1 MTRSFARQRRT
12 WRPSLSGARDLG
24 KEATKSSS
32 CSEAGASDTHSAE
45 SRDPAR
51 RTGPTHKVSGAR
63 GPHARHMGHRAPQG
77 VRSTAPPQGVW
88 STGSPARHMGHRAPT
103 QGARSTGPPTRH
115 TGEQLAACQS
125 TRESCRQGG
134 RGAGDRGRP
143 ARRLGRSCPHPSR
156 LPAPQGD
163 TRRARGADR
172 APRRHR
178 LSQQRPVAV
187 AVGVAGGDD
196 APRSLGASKL
206 ALN

>member
-51 RTGPTHKVSGAR
+51 CMGPPRKVPGAR
-63 GPHARHMGHRAPQG
+63 GPPQDA
-77 VRSTAPPQGVW
+77 RSTAPPQGVW
-88 STGSPARHMGHRAPT
+88 STGSPARHMGHGAPT

-134 RGAGDRGRP
+134 RGAGGRGRP

-156 LPAPQGD
+156 LPAPQSD

-187 AVGVAGGDD
+187 AVGVAGSDD
-196 APRSLGASKL
+196 APRSLDASKL

>member
-1 MTRSFARQRRT
+1 MH
-12 WRPSLSGARDLG
+12 GAPPQ
-24 KEATKSSS
+24 
-32 CSEAGASDTHSAE
+32 GAWSTGP
-45 SRDPAR
+45 PAR
-51 RTGPTHKVSGAR
+51 RMGHGAPQGVRSTGAHRKVPGAR
-63 GPHARHMGHRAPQG
+63 GPPQDA
-77 VRSTAPPQGVW
+77 RSTAPPQGVW
-88 STGSPARHMGHRAPT
+88 STGSPARHMGHGAPT
-103 QGARSTGPPTRH
+103 QGAQSTGPPTRH

-134 RGAGDRGRP
+134 RGAGGRGRP

-156 LPAPQGD
+156 LSAPQGD

-196 APRSLGASKL
+196 APRSLDASKL